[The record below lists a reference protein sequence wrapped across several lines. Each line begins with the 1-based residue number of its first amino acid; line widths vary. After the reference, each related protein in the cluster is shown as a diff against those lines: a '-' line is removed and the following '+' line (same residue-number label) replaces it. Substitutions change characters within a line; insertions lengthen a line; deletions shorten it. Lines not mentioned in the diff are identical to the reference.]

1 MSRYENI
8 IRQTP
13 RVYWLALEVK
23 YVVRSHVVDDVVKM
37 SDVKYE
43 IVNMPNV
50 RCQIIKCQMSNV
62 KYFTSDVKMWK
73 CHMPDA
79 ARLLISVGGHLR
91 RPIACRAPRI
101 LWSETID
108 HVSWAHTSSA
118 HLLIVRHEPIMTSCA
133 HFTLNLRAFLPYVS
147 WWDCIGHIRRAI
159 ACRTSRILDYW
170 SCIHDT
176 VYIVWSYIMSL
187 LRRHDG
193 QTSIATVVGPW
204 QRIRKSQ
211 TVKCT

>member
-1 MSRYENI
+1 MSNVKTLRQMSKYENV

-23 YVVRSHVVDDVVKM
+23 YVVRSHVVCHEFYDL
-37 SDVKYE
+37 
-43 IVNMPNV
+43 NV
-50 RCQIIKCQMSNV
+50 KCQTLNTLRQVSKYKNV
-62 KYFTSDVKMWK
+62 MVI
-73 CHMPDA
+73 PDA
-79 ARLLISVGGHLR
+79 ARLLVSVWGHLR
-91 RPIACRAPRI
+91 RPLASRAPRI
-101 LWSETID
+101 LCSETID

-147 WWDCIGHIRRAI
+147 WSDGMRHIRRAI